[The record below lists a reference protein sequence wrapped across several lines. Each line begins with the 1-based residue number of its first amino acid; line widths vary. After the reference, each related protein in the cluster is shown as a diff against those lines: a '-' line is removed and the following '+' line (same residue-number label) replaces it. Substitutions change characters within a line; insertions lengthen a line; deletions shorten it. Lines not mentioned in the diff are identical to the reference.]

1 MIAALLWIAL
11 AVVLAIAEA
20 FTATLVLIMFA
31 AGAIAAGIAAA
42 LGVGVVGQAIIFTT
56 VSVLSLVLL
65 RPIIRKHM
73 LPAIAGADETIGVK
87 ALEGAPGTVL
97 EQVTGAS
104 GLVRVEGEL
113 WTARVYDA
121 TQVLEPGERIRVIE
135 VRGTT
140 ALVWRDE
147 FGDVTEDREATG

>member
-1 MIAALLWIAL
+1 
-11 AVVLAIAEA
+11 
-20 FTATLVLIMFA
+20 
-31 AGAIAAGIAAA
+31 
-42 LGVGVVGQAIIFTT
+42 
-56 VSVLSLVLL
+56 
-65 RPIIRKHM
+65 M
-73 LPAIAGADETIGVK
+73 LPAIAGEDATIGVK
-87 ALEGAPGTVL
+87 KLEGAPGTVL
-97 EQVTGAS
+97 ERVTEAA

-147 FGDVTEDREATG
+147 FGDVDVSDDQEATG

>member
-1 MIAALLWIAL
+1 VAALLWIAV

-20 FTATLVLIMFA
+20 FTGTLVLIMFA
-31 AGAIAAGIAAA
+31 TGIAAL
-42 LGVGVVGQAIIFTT
+42 LGLGFVGQAIIFTA
-56 VSVLSLVLL
+56 VSVASLVLL

-73 LPAIAGADETIGVK
+73 LPAIAGEDATIGVK
-87 ALEGAPGTVL
+87 KLEGAPGTVL
-97 EQVTGAS
+97 EQVTEAA

-113 WTARVYDA
+113 WTARVFDA

-147 FGDVTEDREATG
+147 FGDVDVSDDQEATG

>member
-1 MIAALLWIAL
+1 MLWVVL
-11 AVVLAIAEA
+11 AVALAIAEA
-20 FTATLVLIMFA
+20 FTGTLVLIMFA
-31 AGAIAAGIAAA
+31 AGAVAAAIAAG
-42 LGVGVVGQAIIFTT
+42 LGLGLLGQAIVFTG
-56 VSVLSLVLL
+56 VSVASLVLL

-73 LPAIAGADETIGVK
+73 LPAIAGEDATIGVRK
-87 ALEGAPGTVL
+87 LEGAPGTVL
-97 EQVTGAS
+97 EQVTEAG

-147 FGDVTEDREATG
+147 FGDVDVSDDQEATG